1 MGFHELSRREFGG
14 LLTAVV
20 GGAVLGPGLTET
32 NGASKYPAPDTSFF
46 SDCAFVCIDIQEE
59 QRTKVTSISKEWEA
73 SGYTVA
79 DCQAAVDFCYD
90 VAMPNARKVADGC
103 RGLELPMVFVH
114 WGCLFKDGMDL
125 EPRVRRAF
133 VAGEGD
139 NPAKWT
145 PLAATTRPAAIL
157 GVREGEYVFP
167 KTAQDAF
174 TSCNIGF
181 LVENLGIKNI
191 VFVGGHTNPGGCLG
205 QTGRSAHKRGYK
217 ILCVE
222 DATFDAGESTRKKGI
237 ESVPFDYVVSTEQFL
252 KLTERAKAK
261 QRARAT

>member
-1 MGFHELSRREFGG
+1 
-14 LLTAVV
+14 
-20 GGAVLGPGLTET
+20 
-32 NGASKYPAPDTSFF
+32 
-46 SDCAFVCIDIQEE
+46 
-59 QRTKVTSISKEWEA
+59 VTSISKEWEE

-79 DCQAAVDFCYD
+79 DCQAAVDFLYD

-103 RGLELPMVFVH
+103 RGLGLPMVFVH

-133 VAGEGD
+133 IAGEG
-139 NPAKWT
+139 NTPEKWT
-145 PLAATTRPAAIL
+145 PLAATTRPAEIL
-157 GVREGEYVFP
+157 GVGEGEYVLA
-167 KTAQDAF
+167 KTGQDAF
-174 TSCNIGF
+174 LSCNIGF
-181 LVENLGIKNI
+181 VLENLGIRNI

-205 QTGRSAHKRGYK
+205 RTARSARTRGYI

-237 ESVPFDYVVSTEQFL
+237 ESVPFDYVVTTEQFL
-252 KLTERAKAK
+252 KLTEQAKAK